1 VSSRGQFVVSPDTGL
16 SCSCPDLK
24 QETHWVG
31 TTATLRKTLKMP
43 TRKIYDPSIVWPAIL
58 DNIANGDS
66 LPAALAKLDPAPSHS
81 WAKLSLRSNEAL
93 REAYQQAAEDRA
105 DRLADELIELA
116 DSRMP
121 ADLDGSAMSAWV
133 QQLRLRIDAR
143 KWAASKLRPRVYG
156 DRLDVSVSPGQISVS
171 QALEAA
177 NQRASTVIDRQ
188 PDGSRAC
195 AHTGLAI
202 RQG

>member
-1 VSSRGQFVVSPDTGL
+1 MAAPRIF
-16 SCSCPDLK
+16 
-24 QETHWVG
+24 
-31 TTATLRKTLKMP
+31 
-43 TRKIYDPSIVWPAIL
+43 DPAIVWPAIL
-58 DNIANGDS
+58 KNIADGDS

-81 WAKLSLRSNEAL
+81 WAKLALRSNKTL
-93 REAYQQAAEDRA
+93 HDAYQQAIEDRA

-121 ADLDGSAMSAWV
+121 ADLDGPAMSAWV
-133 QQLRLRIDAR
+133 QQLRLRVDVR

-177 NQRASTVIDRQ
+177 NQRASTVIDQQ

-195 AHTGLAI
+195 AHIGVAI